1 MSLDDPIQQMTDIIK
16 AACVGAELK
25 TVKLSDEE
33 ARPSVYAPARDI
45 QKIRDAM

>member
-1 MSLDDPIQQMTDIIK
+1 MSLDDAIQQMTDIK

-33 ARPSVYAPARDI
+33 ARPSGYAPARDI